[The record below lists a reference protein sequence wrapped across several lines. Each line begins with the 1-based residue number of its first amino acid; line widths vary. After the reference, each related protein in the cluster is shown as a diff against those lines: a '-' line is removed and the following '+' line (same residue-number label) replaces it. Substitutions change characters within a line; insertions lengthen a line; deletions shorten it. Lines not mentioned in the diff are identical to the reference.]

1 MRALVE
7 TVEIDGAT
15 VRLRTMA
22 PAGRIRDTL
31 APTVVLVHGLA
42 GSHRSFRR
50 LHEALSRSH
59 RTIAVDLP
67 GFGGVPDTAR
77 QLHAADF
84 AAVLDGALRTHDVVD
99 CLVIGHGFGGQVA
112 VELGNRAPD
121 LVTSVGLLGPV
132 VDDRRRQPWNQ
143 VADLVRDWFRE
154 PTSTRIRLTAG
165 FLRSI
170 GASVPLVPSTL
181 RQPLFKRVADLGV
194 PVLVVRGNADAV
206 SGHDWGRRLVGVAG
220 EGALIE
226 LPGAHHVH
234 EQQPGPV
241 AAIVEEFLRVQAV
254 GRLR

>member
-7 TVEIDGAT
+7 TVVIDGAT
-15 VRLRTMA
+15 VRLRTLA
-22 PAGRIRDTL
+22 PAGRTRDTL

-42 GSHRSFRR
+42 GSSRSVRR
-50 LHEALSRSH
+50 LHEALSRGH

-77 QLHAADF
+77 LLRAPDF
-84 AAVLDGALRTHDVVD
+84 AAVLEGALRAHDVVD
-99 CLVIGHGFGGQVA
+99 CLVVGHGFGGQVA

-121 LVTSVGLLGPV
+121 LATSVGLLGPV
-132 VDDRRRQPWNQ
+132 VDDRRRQPWRQ
-143 VADLVRDWFRE
+143 AADLVRDWFRE
-154 PTSTRIRLTAG
+154 PTSIRLRVTGG
-165 FLRSI
+165 FLRSV
-170 GASVPLVPSTL
+170 GATLPLLPSAI

-194 PVLVVRGNADAV
+194 PVLVVRGHADAL

-241 AAIVEEFLRVQAV
+241 AAIVDEFLRVQSV

>member
-7 TVEIDGAT
+7 TVVIGDVT

-22 PAGRIRDTL
+22 PAGRSRDTL

-50 LHEALSRSH
+50 LHEALSRGH

-77 QLHAADF
+77 QLHAPGF
-84 AAVLDGALRTHDVVD
+84 AAAVEGALRAHDVVD

-121 LVTSVGLLGPV
+121 IVTSVGLLGPI
-132 VDDRRRQPWNQ
+132 VDDRRRQPWRQ
-143 VADLVRDWFRE
+143 LSDLVRDWFRE
-154 PTSTRIRLTAG
+154 PTSTRLRLTGG
-165 FLRSI
+165 FLRSL
-170 GASVPLVPSTL
+170 GATLPLVPSAL
-181 RQPLFKRVADLGV
+181 RQPLFKRIADLGV
-194 PVLVVRGNADAV
+194 PVLVVRGHADAI

-241 AAIVEEFLRVQAV
+241 AAIVDEFLRVQSV
-254 GRLR
+254 GRSR